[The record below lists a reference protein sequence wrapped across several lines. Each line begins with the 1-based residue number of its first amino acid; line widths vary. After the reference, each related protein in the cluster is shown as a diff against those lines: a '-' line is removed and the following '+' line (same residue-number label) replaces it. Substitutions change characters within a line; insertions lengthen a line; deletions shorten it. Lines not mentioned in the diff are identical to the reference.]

1 MSLDVLTGFDPKMT
15 KLIEIMKIGDDAHL
29 ILEESDVRRIVLGGI
44 FWPEIMTKYKIS
56 IIKLMLRDHRTEH
69 A

>member
-1 MSLDVLTGFDPKMT
+1 
-15 KLIEIMKIGDDAHL
+15 MKIGDVAHL

-44 FWPEIMTKYKIS
+44 FWPAIITQFRSFNVECDMNITK
-56 IIKLMLRDHRTEH
+56 H

>member
-1 MSLDVLTGFDPKMT
+1 MT

-44 FWPEIMTKYKIS
+44 FWPEIKNFNQYQENFCDIAK
-56 IIKLMLRDHRTEH
+56 H